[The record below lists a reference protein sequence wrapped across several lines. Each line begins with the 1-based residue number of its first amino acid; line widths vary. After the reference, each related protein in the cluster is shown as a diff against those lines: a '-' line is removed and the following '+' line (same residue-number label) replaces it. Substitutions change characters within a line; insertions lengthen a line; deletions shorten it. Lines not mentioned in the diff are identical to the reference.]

1 MFSKEEQ
8 SRVLA
13 SLRDAQRAA
22 FEKIRAYIDAPHGGQ
37 SFLAVLPTGAGKSGL
52 IATLAQSQKIG
63 STLILSPRV
72 AVCEQLAEQVSG
84 GFFAD
89 RSVSVS
95 ALREVENIDE
105 ELTDSSIYVATF
117 QKLLCMNEDRLKDL
131 QSRCALVIIDEGHA
145 EPAPKWGSLVRSFQC
160 HKVILTATPYRNDL
174 FQFNVGQDQNFCYTF
189 SDAVGDAVIA
199 DPEFQACERHDLPKI
214 VKEFIK
220 QNPLAKVIVKARDF
234 QGVVAAKQ
242 AMASEGFSVLAI
254 HDRFKSDIAIGEL
267 SDVPKD
273 IKGLD
278 FQVIVHQRKLD
289 EGVDLPSAKLCI
301 LTYPIASGRELVQT
315 VGRVVRLFNG
325 VTPLI
330 IDCAAGS
337 NQRLWENYKI
347 FDRYISD
354 AVAWNKFVRSLDTAS
369 LIESYLDVFPD
380 VTYLG
385 SNFKRKFDIQSIDVD
400 KDVVIPTASVCF
412 LSVGPGFSIE
422 SFVDTLLWRYQREG
436 ELSRHCLSLYGF
448 HVILSVKFENSKYL
462 KDSLFFE
469 PSLHITI
476 AKVVGDLLAVYD
488 SRSINHSNDVELRT
502 LQPVEVQRLL
512 SLSARGKSV
521 RVKET
526 HARSVGTS
534 RSRPERVSQI
544 SPDLNVAPNGQAA
557 ASYALSVT
565 KVVNVDAAQRVES
578 SYYLSAASGR
588 VADQKQHSFSLES
601 LSDWLDEVTSV
612 ISKRVT
618 QLSPAIN
625 GYALPIAADL
635 SGDPV
640 SATFDFSGLDGV
652 ANVFQG
658 SSRGQIAAGIE
669 YVEVSSWKLKLAG
682 ARISMAYS
690 SAEERIK
697 FSSKNP
703 ISMAV
708 MGSPISD
715 FIDYL
720 NQCEVKIL
728 FAGGVSYVGG
738 KFYRSSLPTS
748 VGFDL
753 DSTAMSRIFF
763 PLPELQALGLTEKGR
778 LEGKEYVGTLN
789 EKFDQNSVF
798 DIIDSLA
805 KGPHARY
812 KSPQYRSLQAMIADA
827 DIVICSDMGTE
838 AADFII
844 SSPRFLCY
852 VHAKCGNSVR
862 PRSSA
867 GALAEVGGQA
877 VKNIEYLITSDTNL
891 PFGNAALLSL
901 AWPSAGSA
909 YKISRRLRVL
919 KKFGE
924 NVVLPAT
931 NSAYNVRLNKAIST
945 IAERRRSPACRKE
958 AWIVAANSF
967 SFSNFRKQ
975 LAKGPSAN
983 AESLQAYQLMDSWAA
998 TCSANDVEL
1007 RVIVSP

>member
-1 MFSKEEQ
+1 MFSTEEQ

-13 SLRDAQRAA
+13 TLRDAQRAA
-22 FEKIRAYIDAPHGGQ
+22 FEKIKEYLDAPHGGQ

-52 IATLAQSQKIG
+52 IATLAQSQKVGVI
-63 STLILSPRV
+63 LILSPRV
-72 AVCEQLAEQVSG
+72 AVCDQLTEQVSG

-89 RSVSVS
+89 RSISVS
-95 ALREVENIDE
+95 RLRDVEDIDDE
-105 ELTDSSIYVATF
+105 FGDSSIYVETF
-117 QKLLCMNEDRLKDL
+117 QKLLRMKEGRLRDL
-131 QSRCALVIIDEGHA
+131 QSRCSLVIIDEGHA
-145 EPAPKWGSLVRSFQC
+145 EPAPKWGALVRSFEC

-174 FQFNVGQDQNFCYTF
+174 FQFNVGQDKNFCYTF
-189 SDAVGDAVIA
+189 RDAVSDGVIV
-199 DPEFQACERHDLPKI
+199 DPEFQSCGYHDLSER
-214 VKEFIK
+214 VKDFIK
-220 QNPLAKVIVKARDF
+220 LNPIAKVIVKTKNFEDVLAFKKTMVAR
-234 QGVVAAKQ
+234 GL
-242 AMASEGFSVLAI
+242 SVLAI
-254 HDRFKSDIAIGEL
+254 HERFKSNISLGEL

-273 IKGLD
+273 IKDLE

-315 VGRVVRLFNG
+315 VGRVVRVFKG
-325 VTPLI
+325 VRPLVL
-330 IDCAAGS
+330 DCATGS
-337 NQRLWENYKI
+337 NQRLWENYKE

-354 AVAWNKFVRSLDTAS
+354 PAAWAKFVRSLDIAS
-369 LIESYLDVFPD
+369 LIESYLNVFPD

-385 SNFKRKFDIQSIDVD
+385 STFKRKFDIQSIDVD
-400 KDVVIPTASVCF
+400 KDVVVPMASVCF
-412 LSVGPGFSIE
+412 LSVESEFTIE
-422 SFVDTLLWRYQREG
+422 SFVDTLLWRYRREG
-436 ELSRHCLSLYGF
+436 ELSRLCLSLYGF
-448 HVILSVKFENSKYL
+448 HVILSVKFDNSKYL
-462 KDSLFFE
+462 KSCLFFE
-469 PSLHITI
+469 PSLHVTI

-488 SRSINHSNDVELRT
+488 SRSINHANDIELQT
-502 LQPVEVQRLL
+502 MQPVEVQRLL
-512 SLSARGKSV
+512 SLSTRGKSV

-526 HARSVGTS
+526 HARAVGTS

-544 SPDLNVAPNGQAA
+544 SPDLNAAPNGQAT

-565 KVVNVDAAQRVES
+565 KVVNVDATDRVES

-588 VADQKQHSFSLES
+588 VADQKHHSFSLET
-601 LSDWLDEVTSV
+601 LSEWLDEVASV
-612 ISKRVT
+612 ISNKVT

-625 GYALPIAADL
+625 GYALPIAAEL

-640 SATFDFSGLDGV
+640 SATFDFSGLAGT
-652 ANVFQG
+652 ANLVQG
-658 SSRGQIAAGIE
+658 SSRGQVVAGIE
-669 YVEVSSWKLKLAG
+669 YVEVSSWNFRLAG
-682 ARISMAYS
+682 VKVSMAYS
-690 SAEERIK
+690 SDEERII
-697 FSSKNP
+697 FSSKHP

-708 MGSPISD
+708 MGAPESD

-720 NQCEVKIL
+720 NRCEVKIL

-738 KFYRSSLPTS
+738 KFYRSSLPTL

-753 DSTAMSRIFF
+753 ETTTMRRIFF
-763 PLPELQALGLTEKGR
+763 PLPELQALGLTEKG
-778 LEGKEYVGTLN
+778 EVKQGEYVGTLN

-812 KSPQYRSLQAMIADA
+812 SSLEYRSLQAMIADA

-844 SSPRFLCY
+844 SSPRLLCY
-852 VHAKCGNSVR
+852 IHAKCGDSVR

-867 GALAEVGGQA
+867 GALAEVGSQA

-891 PFGNAALLSL
+891 PFGNAALLPSP
-901 AWPSAGSA
+901 WPSPGAT

-919 KKFGE
+919 KRLGE
-924 NVVLPAT
+924 NVVLPAS
-931 NSAYNVRLNKAIST
+931 NQAYKARLEKAISI

-967 SFSNFRKQ
+967 SFSSFKRQ
-975 LAKGPSAN
+975 LAKGSSAN

>member
-1 MFSKEEQ
+1 MFNKEEQ
-8 SRVLA
+8 SQVLA
-13 SLRDAQRAA
+13 SLRGAQRAA
-22 FEKIRAYIDAPHGGQ
+22 FEKIKAYVGAPHGGQ

-52 IATLAQSQKIG
+52 IATLAQSQKTG
-63 STLILSPRV
+63 SILILSPRV
-72 AVCEQLAEQVSG
+72 AVCEQLTEQVSG

-95 ALREVENIDE
+95 ALRKVKSIDE
-105 ELTDSSIYVATF
+105 EFVNSSIYVATF
-117 QKLLCMNEDRLKDL
+117 QKLLRMKEDRLKDL
-131 QSRCALVIIDEGHA
+131 QSRCSLVIIDEGHA
-145 EPAPKWGSLVRSFQC
+145 EPAPKWGSLVRSFEC

-199 DPEFQACERHDLPKI
+199 DPEFQSCDELEIPRRIKG
-214 VKEFIK
+214 FIK
-220 QNPLAKVIVKARDF
+220 LNPLAKVIVKAKDF
-234 QGVVAAKQ
+234 EGVVAAKR
-242 AMASEGFSVLAI
+242 ALVSEGLSVLAI
-254 HDRFKSDIAIGEL
+254 HDRFKSDISLGEL

-273 IKGLD
+273 IKDLN

-315 VGRVVRLFNG
+315 VGRVVRLFKG
-325 VTPLI
+325 IRPLVL
-330 IDCAAGS
+330 DCATGS
-337 NQRLWENYKI
+337 NQRLWGNYQN

-354 AVAWNKFVRSLDTAS
+354 SEAWKKFVRSLDTAS

-385 SNFKRKFDIQSIDVD
+385 SNFKKKFDIQSIDVD
-400 KDVVIPTASVCF
+400 KDVVIPMASVCF
-412 LSVGPGFSIE
+412 LLVEPDFAIE

-436 ELSRHCLSLYGF
+436 ELSRHCLSMHGF
-448 HVILSVKFENSKYL
+448 HVILSVKFDNSKYL
-462 KDSLFFE
+462 KGCLFFE
-469 PSLHITI
+469 PSLHVTI

-488 SRSINHSNDVELRT
+488 SRSINHSGDVELKT

-534 RSRPERVSQI
+534 RSRPERVSQV
-544 SPDLNVAPNGQAA
+544 SPDLNAAPNGQAA
-557 ASYALSVT
+557 ASYALSVA

-578 SYYLSAASGR
+578 SYYLSAGSGR
-588 VADQKQHSFSLES
+588 VADQKQHSFSLKN
-601 LSDWLDEVTSV
+601 LSEWLDEVTSV
-612 ISKRVT
+612 ISEKVT

-640 SATFDFSGLDGV
+640 SATFDFSGLEGV
-652 ANVFQG
+652 ANVVQG
-658 SSRGQIAAGIE
+658 SSRGHIAAGIE
-669 YVEVSSWKLKLAG
+669 YVEVSSWKFKLAG

-690 SAEERIK
+690 NDEERIK
-697 FSSKNP
+697 FSSKHP

-708 MGSPISD
+708 MGSPVSD

-720 NQCEVKIL
+720 NRCEVKIL

-748 VGFDL
+748 AGFDL
-753 DSTAMSRIFF
+753 NSTAMRRIFF
-763 PLPELQALGLTEKGR
+763 PIPELQAPGLTEKGR
-778 LEGKEYVGTLN
+778 QEEKEYVGTLN
-789 EKFDQNSVF
+789 EKFDPNSVF
-798 DIIDSLA
+798 DVIDSLA

-812 KSPQYRSLQAMIADA
+812 KSPEYRSLQAMIADA
-827 DIVICSDMGTE
+827 DIVLCSDMGTE

-877 VKNIEYLITSDTNL
+877 VKNIEYLITSDTNF
-891 PFGNAALLSL
+891 PFGNAALLPL

-919 KKFGE
+919 KKLGE
-924 NVVLPAT
+924 NVMLPAT
-931 NSAYNVRLNKAIST
+931 VSAYNAKLSKAIST
-945 IAERRRSPACRKE
+945 IAERRRSPACKKE

-967 SFSNFRKQ
+967 SFSNFKKQ

-983 AESLQAYQLMDSWAA
+983 SESLQAYQLMDSWAA

-1007 RVIVSP
+1007 RVFVSP